1 MRSRSRSRCGTRRP
15 APSCTSSSPC
25 SGCAPAR
32 ILRTMAPVVSSR
44 AMNSDFAGRCP
55 PGEQDPH
62 RMTPHSMSSTPW
74 RRKAAL
80 VLVLAFSAVA
90 QALAQVR
97 SFEQLEHR
105 RWVAADGGPSQV
117 GAMAQTRD
125 GYLWLGT
132 NESLFRFDGVRF
144 VRYEA
149 PGLNTLNIV
158 ASLLAV
164 NDQLWV
170 GLRFGGV
177 RVIGPGGMREHLP
190 GPNLPEGAI
199 YSLARDRDK
208 AIWVAAD
215 DGLARYNGAHWER
228 IGSDWGFPGKKAR
241 AVFVDGGGTLWA
253 ANENR
258 LLYLPKGERRF
269 VDSGL
274 AVDWVGQI
282 AQARDGAIWLT
293 ERYSGKIHRVLLFDG
308 HLTTGTLAIET
319 PAIGLLF
326 DRSGGLWISTTGNG
340 VQYVDN
346 PRSIGAINTRTTFSA
361 RDGLSS
367 DFIWKML
374 EDGDGNLWVGSNGG
388 LDRFRQRALTPAGFP
403 AGSLNFALVAGS
415 DGSLWAGPS
424 NRPAM
429 RLMDGAMDV
438 LDMPAPVSCAMRDL
452 DGVIWMGGPSGIWRS
467 RGARLEKFADLPP
480 AALAESS
487 VRAMAR
493 DAGGDLWVSFNRL
506 GLFRLHD
513 GVWIATPPPS
523 PSANQRMPVSASADA
538 RGRLWFGYRDNLL
551 VTRDGGDEKN
561 GGEKRWGE
569 ADGMDIGH
577 VTTITHH
584 GQRTWVGG
592 QRGIGYIDGQ
602 RYHTLRLPDNGL
614 FANIYAIIVV
624 PVKDGR
630 GDDLWV
636 HSRSGIFQLT
646 AAELARAYADASYR
660 IGYRS
665 YDLMGGL
672 ANDPYQ
678 VLPLPTAV
686 RSRDGRLWFS
696 TSNGVAWI
704 DPDRPRPEQAG
715 PTVLIESVQ
724 VDGVRAAS
732 GAAATL
738 AHGAQ
743 RIVIDYTAL
752 SLSAPERLNFRYR
765 LDGYDTGWQDAGR
778 QRQAVYT
785 GLGAGK
791 YRFRVVAH
799 NQDGLPST
807 REAVF
812 DFAIPPAL
820 YRQPLF
826 LLLAGALGFGA
837 LWMLYRINMRR
848 AAERLRERIEE
859 RHSERERIAR
869 DLHDTLLQG
878 VHGLI
883 LRFQA
888 IVYTIPAGSPAR
900 HSLEDAL
907 DRADQVLIEGRDRVR
922 DLRIGAI
929 DLSELYDALHKLG
942 AELEQKGGAR
952 FSLTV
957 RGTPAQLRPLVR
969 DEVYQV
975 GHEAIVNAFR
985 HAHALHVKVDIDY
998 GARLFRMTV
1007 GDDGL
1012 GIDASY
1018 RTPQGRPDHWGLR
1031 GMHERVARIG
1041 AQLLID
1047 SDPARGSEIR
1057 LGIKAQLAYRRPQRR
1072 LFAWLRTKNDKRGEP

>member
-1 MRSRSRSRCGTRRP
+1 MK
-15 APSCTSSSPC
+15 
-25 SGCAPAR
+25 
-32 ILRTMAPVVSSR
+32 
-44 AMNSDFAGRCP
+44 
-55 PGEQDPH
+55 
-62 RMTPHSMSSTPW
+62 PHSMSSTRW
-74 RRKAAL
+74 WRKAAL
-80 VLVLAFSAVA
+80 VLVLAFSGPAH
-90 QALAQVR
+90 AQVR
-97 SFEQLEHR
+97 SLDHLEHR

-117 GAMAQTRD
+117 GAIAQTRD

-132 NESLFRFDGVRF
+132 NESLFRFDGFRF

-164 NDQLWV
+164 DDELWV

-177 RVIGPGGMREHLP
+177 RVIGPHGMREHLP
-190 GPNLPEGAI
+190 GPNLAEGAV
-199 YSLARDRDK
+199 YSLARDRDG
-208 AIWVAAD
+208 AIWIAAD
-215 DGLARYNGAHWER
+215 DGLARYNGTHWELV
-228 IGSDWGFPGKKAR
+228 STKWHFPGKKAR

-269 VDSGL
+269 IDSGL
-274 AVDWVGQI
+274 AVDWVSQI
-282 AQARDGAIWLT
+282 TQAPDGAIWLT
-293 ERYSGKIHRVLLFDG
+293 ERYSGKVHRVVLLDG
-308 HLTTGTLAIET
+308 HLTSGSLATST

-326 DRSGGLWISTTGNG
+326 DRGGGLWISTTGNG
-340 VQYVDN
+340 VQYVAK
-346 PRSIGAINTRTTFSA
+346 PTSIGALHKRTSFTA

-374 EDGDGNLWVGSNGG
+374 EDGEGNLWVGSNGG
-388 LDRFRQRALTPAGFP
+388 LDRFRPRALMPAGFP
-403 AGSLNFALVAGS
+403 PGSLNFALVAGN

-429 RLMDGAMDV
+429 RLMDGGMNV
-438 LDMPAPVSCAMRDL
+438 LDMPAPVSCAMRDHE
-452 DGVIWMGGPSGIWRS
+452 GTIWMGGPSGIWRS
-467 RGARLEKFADLPP
+467 RGARLERFADLPP

-493 DAGGDLWVSFNRL
+493 DAAGDLWVSFNRL
-506 GLFRLHD
+506 GLFRLRD

-523 PSANQRMPVSASADA
+523 PSANQRMPVTASADA
-538 RGRLWFGYRDNLL
+538 KGRLWFGYRDNLL
-551 VTRDGGDEKN
+551 VTREGDGE
-561 GGEKRWGE
+561 RHWGQ

-577 VTTITHH
+577 VTAITHH
-584 GQRTWVGG
+584 GQRTWIGG
-592 QRGIGYIDGQ
+592 QRGIGYIEGE
-602 RYHTLRLPDNGL
+602 RYQALRLPDNGL

-624 PVKDGR
+624 PLKDGS

-646 AAELARAYADASYR
+646 AAELARAYADAAYR
-660 IGYRS
+660 IRYRS

-704 DPDRPRPEQAG
+704 DPERPHPELAG
-715 PTVLIESVQ
+715 PTVLIESVH

-732 GAAATL
+732 GAPATL
-738 AHGAQ
+738 AAGAQ

-765 LDGYDTGWQDAGR
+765 LDGYDVGWQDAGR
-778 QRQAVYT
+778 QREAVYT
-785 GLGAGK
+785 GLDPGK
-791 YRFRVVAH
+791 YRFRVLAH

-807 REAVF
+807 QEAVF
-812 DFAIPPAL
+812 EFSIPPAL

-826 LLLAGALGFGA
+826 LLLAGALAFAA
-837 LWMLYRINMRR
+837 LWMLYRMNMRR

-888 IVYTIPAGSPAR
+888 IVYTIPADSPAR
-900 HSLEDAL
+900 RSLEEAL
-907 DRADQVLIEGRDRVR
+907 DRADEVLIEGRDRVR
-922 DLRIGAI
+922 DLRTGAV
-929 DLSELYDALHKLG
+929 DLSELHEALAALG
-942 AELEQKGGAR
+942 TELEQKGGAR
-952 FSLTV
+952 FALTV
-957 RGTPAQLRPLVR
+957 RGSPAPLRPLVR

-985 HAHALHVKVDIDY
+985 HAHALHVKVDIEY
-998 GARLFRMTV
+998 GARQFQMTV
-1007 GDDGL
+1007 SDDGL
-1012 GIDASY
+1012 GIARVY
-1018 RTPQGRPDHWGLR
+1018 LTPMGRADHWGLR
-1031 GMHERVARIG
+1031 GMHERVGRIG
-1041 AQLLID
+1041 AQLAID
-1047 SDPARGSEIR
+1047 SDPARGSEVR
-1057 LGIKAQLAYRRPQRR
+1057 LGMKAQLAYRRGTRS
-1072 LFAWLRTKNDKRGEP
+1072 LFAWLRTKTIREGTNDI

>member
-1 MRSRSRSRCGTRRP
+1 
-15 APSCTSSSPC
+15 
-25 SGCAPAR
+25 
-32 ILRTMAPVVSSR
+32 
-44 AMNSDFAGRCP
+44 
-55 PGEQDPH
+55 
-62 RMTPHSMSSTPW
+62 MTPHSMSSTRW
-74 RRKAAL
+74 RLAAI
-80 VLVLAFSAVA
+80 VLALAFSGAA
-90 QALAQVR
+90 HAQVR
-97 SFEQLEHR
+97 SLDQLEHR

-117 GAMAQTRD
+117 GAIAQTRD

-132 NESLFRFDGVRF
+132 NESLFRFDGFRF

-149 PGLNTLNIV
+149 PGLNTLGIV

-164 NDQLWV
+164 DDELWV

-177 RVIGPGGMREHLP
+177 RVIGPRGMREHPP

-199 YSLARDRDK
+199 YSLARDRTG
-208 AIWVAAD
+208 AIWIAAD
-215 DGLARYNGAHWER
+215 DGLARYNGADWELVSAR
-228 IGSDWGFPGKKAR
+228 WHFPGKKAR
-241 AVFVDGGGTLWA
+241 AVFVDGGGTVWV

-258 LLYLPKGERRF
+258 LLYLPKGERHF
-269 VDSGL
+269 IDSGL
-274 AVDWVGQI
+274 AVDWVSQI
-282 AQARDGAIWLT
+282 AQAPDGAIWLT
-293 ERYSGKIHRVLLFDG
+293 ERYSGKIHRVVLLDG
-308 HLTTGTLAIET
+308 HLTYSSLTTGT

-326 DRSGGLWISTTGNG
+326 DRSGGLWLSTTGNG
-340 VQYVDN
+340 VQYVAK
-346 PRSIGAINTRTTFSA
+346 PTSIGALDSRASFTA

-374 EDGDGNLWVGSNGG
+374 EDGEGNLWVGSNGG
-388 LDRFRQRALTPAGFP
+388 LDRFPQRALMPAGFP
-403 AGSLNFALVAGS
+403 PGSLNFALVAGN

-452 DGVIWMGGPSGIWRS
+452 EGTIWMGGPSGIWRS
-467 RGARLEKFADLPP
+467 RGAHLEKFAGLPP
-480 AALAESS
+480 AALAESW

-493 DAGGDLWVSFNRL
+493 DAAGDLWVSFNRL

-523 PSANQRMPVSASADA
+523 PSANQRMPVTASADA
-538 RGRLWFGYRDNLL
+538 KGRLWFGYRDNLL
-551 VTRDGGDEKN
+551 VTREGD
-561 GGEKRWGE
+561 GEKRWGQ

-577 VTTITHH
+577 VTAITHH

-592 QRGIGYIDGQ
+592 QRGIGYIDGE
-602 RYHTLRLPDNGL
+602 RYHALRLPDNGL

-624 PVKDGR
+624 PLKDGSS
-630 GDDLWV
+630 DDLWV

-646 AAELARAYADASYR
+646 AAELARAYAAADYR

-686 RSRDGRLWFS
+686 RSGDGRLWFS

-704 DPDRPRPEQAG
+704 DPERPRPELAG
-715 PTVLIESVQ
+715 PTVLIESVH

-732 GAAATL
+732 GAPALLSA
-738 AHGAQ
+738 GAQ

-765 LDGYDTGWQDAGR
+765 LDGYDAGWQDAGR
-778 QRQAVYT
+778 QREAVYT
-785 GLGAGK
+785 GLNAGK
-791 YRFRVVAH
+791 YRFRVLAH
-799 NQDGLPST
+799 NQDGLPSS

-812 DFAIPPAL
+812 EFSIPPAL

-826 LLLAGALGFGA
+826 LLLAGALAFAA
-837 LWMLYRINMRR
+837 LWTLYRINMRR

-900 HSLEDAL
+900 RSLEEAL
-907 DRADQVLIEGRDRVR
+907 DRADEVLIEGRDRVR
-922 DLRIGAI
+922 DLRTGAV
-929 DLSELYDALHKLG
+929 DLSELHDALAALG
-942 AELEQKGGAR
+942 ADLEQKGSTR
-952 FSLTV
+952 FALMV
-957 RGTPAQLRPLVR
+957 RGAPAPLRPLVC

-975 GHEAIVNAFR
+975 GHEAVVNAFR
-985 HAHALHVKVDIDY
+985 HARALHVKVDIEY
-998 GARLFRMTV
+998 GARQFQMTV
-1007 GDDGL
+1007 SDDGL
-1012 GIDASY
+1012 GIAAAY
-1018 RTPQGRPDHWGLR
+1018 LTPMGRADHWGLR
-1031 GMHERVARIG
+1031 GMHERVGRIG
-1041 AQLLID
+1041 ALLDIH
-1047 SDPARGSEIR
+1047 SDPARGSEVR
-1057 LGIKAQLAYRRPQRR
+1057 LSIKAQLAYRRAPRH
-1072 LFAWLRTKNDKRGEP
+1072 LFAWLRKKMIKGETNES

>member
-1 MRSRSRSRCGTRRP
+1 
-15 APSCTSSSPC
+15 
-25 SGCAPAR
+25 
-32 ILRTMAPVVSSR
+32 
-44 AMNSDFAGRCP
+44 
-55 PGEQDPH
+55 
-62 RMTPHSMSSTPW
+62 MTPHSMSSTPW
-74 RRKAAL
+74 RPKAAL
-80 VLVLAFSAVA
+80 ALVLAFSAAA
-90 QALAQVR
+90 QAQVR

-164 NDQLWV
+164 DDQLWV

-199 YSLARDRDK
+199 YSLARDSAR

-274 AVDWVGQI
+274 AVDWVSQI
-282 AQARDGAIWLT
+282 TQARDGAIWLT

-308 HLTTGTLAIET
+308 HLTTGTLAIDT

-403 AGSLNFALVAGS
+403 AGSLNFALVAGN

-429 RLMDGAMDV
+429 RLVDGAMDV

-452 DGVIWMGGPSGIWRS
+452 DGTIWMGGPSGIWRS
-467 RGARLEKFADLPP
+467 RGARLDKFADLPP

-538 RGRLWFGYRDNLL
+538 SGRLWFGYRDNLL

-577 VTTITHH
+577 VTAITHH

-602 RYHTLRLPDNGL
+602 RYHALRLPDNGL

-704 DPDRPRPEQAG
+704 DPDRPRPEQAA

-724 VDGVRAAS
+724 VDGVRAVPDAASDAAS
-732 GAAATL
+732 GAASTL
-738 AHGAQ
+738 APGAQ

-765 LDGYDTGWQDAGR
+765 LDGYDMGWQDAGR

-812 DFAIPPAL
+812 DFAIPPVL

-826 LLLAGALGFGA
+826 LLLAGTLGFGA

-929 DLSELYDALHKLG
+929 DLSELHDALHKLG

-957 RGTPAQLRPLVR
+957 RGTPAPLRPLVR

-998 GARLFRMTV
+998 GARLFLMTV

-1018 RTPQGRPDHWGLR
+1018 TTPQGRPDHWGLR

-1072 LFAWLRTKNDKRGEP
+1072 LFAWLRTQNDKRGEP

>member
-1 MRSRSRSRCGTRRP
+1 
-15 APSCTSSSPC
+15 
-25 SGCAPAR
+25 
-32 ILRTMAPVVSSR
+32 
-44 AMNSDFAGRCP
+44 
-55 PGEQDPH
+55 
-62 RMTPHSMSSTPW
+62 MSSTRW
-74 RRKAAL
+74 RLAAI
-80 VLVLAFSAVA
+80 VLALAFSGAVHA
-90 QALAQVR
+90 QAR
-97 SFEQLEHR
+97 SLDQLEHR

-117 GAMAQTRD
+117 GAIAQTGD

-132 NESLFRFDGVRF
+132 NESLFRFDGFRF

-149 PGLNTLNIV
+149 PGLNTLGIV

-164 NDQLWV
+164 DDELWV

-177 RVIGPGGMREHLP
+177 RVIGPRGMREHRP

-199 YSLARDRDK
+199 YSLARDRTG
-208 AIWVAAD
+208 AIWIAAD
-215 DGLARYNGAHWER
+215 DGLARYNGTAWELV
-228 IGSDWGFPGKKAR
+228 SANWHFPGKKAR
-241 AVFVDGGGTLWA
+241 AVFVDGGGTVWA
-253 ANENR
+253 AIENR

-269 VDSGL
+269 IDSGL
-274 AVDWVGQI
+274 AVDWVSQI
-282 AQARDGAIWLT
+282 AQAPDGAIWLT
-293 ERYSGKIHRVLLFDG
+293 ERYSGKIHRVVLLDG
-308 HLTTGTLAIET
+308 HLTYSSLTTGT

-326 DRSGGLWISTTGNG
+326 DRSGGLWLSTTGNG
-340 VQYVDN
+340 VQYVAN
-346 PRSIGAINTRTTFSA
+346 PTSIGALDSRTSFTA

-374 EDGDGNLWVGSNGG
+374 EDGEGNLWVGSNGG
-388 LDRFRQRALTPAGFP
+388 LDRFRQRALMPAGFP
-403 AGSLNFALVAGS
+403 PGSLNFALVAGN

-429 RLMDGAMDV
+429 RLMDGAMEV

-452 DGVIWMGGPSGIWRS
+452 EGTIWMGGPSGIWRS
-467 RGARLEKFADLPP
+467 RGAHLAKFADLPP

-493 DAGGDLWVSFNRL
+493 DAAGDLWVSFNRL

-523 PSANQRMPVSASADA
+523 LSANQRMPVTASADA
-538 RGRLWFGYRDNLL
+538 KGRPWFGYRDNLL
-551 VTRDGGDEKN
+551 VTREGD
-561 GGEKRWGE
+561 GEKRWGQ

-577 VTTITHH
+577 VTAITHH

-592 QRGIGYIDGQ
+592 QRGIGYIDGEHY
-602 RYHTLRLPDNGL
+602 RALRLPDNGL

-624 PVKDGR
+624 PLKDGS

-646 AAELARAYADASYR
+646 AAELARAYADANYR

-686 RSRDGRLWFS
+686 RSGDGRLWFS

-704 DPDRPRPEQAG
+704 DPERPRPELAG
-715 PTVLIESVQ
+715 PTVLIESVH

-732 GAAATL
+732 GAPALLSA
-738 AHGAQ
+738 GAQ

-765 LDGYDTGWQDAGR
+765 LDGYDAGWQDAGR
-778 QRQAVYT
+778 QREAVYT
-785 GLGAGK
+785 GLNAGK
-791 YRFRVVAH
+791 YRFRVLAH
-799 NQDGLPST
+799 NQDGLPSS

-812 DFAIPPAL
+812 EFSIPPAL
-820 YRQPLF
+820 YRQPWF
-826 LLLAGALGFGA
+826 LLLAGALAFAA

-859 RHSERERIAR
+859 RHSERIAR

-900 HSLEDAL
+900 RSLEEAL
-907 DRADQVLIEGRDRVR
+907 DRADEVLIEGRDRVR
-922 DLRIGAI
+922 DLRTGAV
-929 DLSELYDALHKLG
+929 DLSELHDALAALG
-942 AELEQKGGAR
+942 AELEQKGGTR
-952 FSLTV
+952 FALTV
-957 RGTPAQLRPLVR
+957 RGAPAPLRPLVR

-975 GHEAIVNAFR
+975 GHEAVVNAFR
-985 HAHALHVKVDIDY
+985 HARALHVKVDIEY
-998 GARLFRMTV
+998 GARQFQMTV

-1012 GIDASY
+1012 GIAPAY
-1018 RTPQGRPDHWGLR
+1018 LTPMGRADHWGLR
-1031 GMHERVARIG
+1031 GMHERVGRIG
-1041 AQLLID
+1041 ALLAIH
-1047 SDPARGSEIR
+1047 SDPARGSEVR
-1057 LGIKAQLAYRRPQRR
+1057 LSIKAQLAYRRAPRR
-1072 LFAWLRTKNDKRGEP
+1072 LFAWLRKKNDKRGKQ

>member
-1 MRSRSRSRCGTRRP
+1 
-15 APSCTSSSPC
+15 
-25 SGCAPAR
+25 
-32 ILRTMAPVVSSR
+32 
-44 AMNSDFAGRCP
+44 
-55 PGEQDPH
+55 
-62 RMTPHSMSSTPW
+62 MTPHSMSRRW
-74 RRKAAL
+74 RGPAAL
-80 VLVLAFSAVA
+80 LLALPGLLASGA
-90 QALAQVR
+90 QAQVR
-97 SFEQLEHR
+97 SLDQLEHR
-105 RWVAADGGPSQV
+105 RWAAADGGPSQV

-132 NESLFRFDGVRF
+132 NESLFRFDGFRF

-149 PGLNTLNIV
+149 AGLNTLNIV

-164 NDQLWV
+164 DDELWV

-177 RVIGPGGMREHLP
+177 RVIGAGGMREHLP
-190 GPNLPEGAI
+190 GPDLPEGAI
-199 YSLARDRDK
+199 YGLARDRAK
-208 AIWVAAD
+208 AVWVAAD
-215 DGLARYNGAHWER
+215 DGLARYDGTRWER
-228 IGSDWGFPGKKAR
+228 IGSGWGFPGKKAR
-241 AVFVDGGGTLWA
+241 AVFVDSGGTLWA

-258 LLYLPKGERRF
+258 LLYLPRGARRF
-269 VDSGL
+269 IDSAL
-274 AVDWVGQI
+274 ALDWVSQI
-282 AQARDGAIWLT
+282 AQAHDGAIWLT
-293 ERYSGKIHRVLLFDG
+293 ERYSGKIHRVLLLNG
-308 HLTTGTLAIET
+308 QLSSATLASDT

-326 DRSGGLWISTTGNG
+326 DRAGGLWISTTGNG
-340 VQYVDN
+340 VQYVAKPSGID
-346 PRSIGAINTRTTFSA
+346 AISTRITFSA

-367 DFIWKML
+367 DFIWTML
-374 EDGDGNLWVGSNGG
+374 EDGEGNLWVGSNAG
-388 LDRFRQRALTPAGFP
+388 LDRFRQRALMPASFP
-403 AGSLNFALVAGS
+403 GGSLNFALVAGN

-429 RLMDGAMDV
+429 RLKEGAMTL
-438 LDMPAPVSCAMRDL
+438 LDMPAPVSCAMRDA
-452 DGVIWMGGPSGIWRS
+452 DGTIWMGGPSGIWRS

-487 VRAMAR
+487 VRAMVR

-506 GLFRLHD
+506 GLFRLHH
-513 GVWIATPPPS
+513 GAWIATPPSS

-538 RGRLWFGYRDNLL
+538 SGRLWFGYRDNLL
-551 VTRDGGDEKN
+551 VTRDGDERQ

-569 ADGMDIGH
+569 ADGMHIGH
-577 VTTITHH
+577 VTAITHH
-584 GQRTWVGG
+584 GSRTWIGG

-602 RYHTLRLPDNGL
+602 RYHALRLPDNGL

-624 PVKDGR
+624 PLKDGS

-636 HSRSGIFQLT
+636 HSRSGIFQLS

-660 IGYRS
+660 IRYRS

-704 DPDRPRPEQAG
+704 DPDRPHPEQAG
-715 PTVLIESVQ
+715 PAVLIESVQ
-724 VDGVRAAS
+724 VDGVRAAA

-738 AHGAQ
+738 PAGAQ

-765 LDGYDTGWQDAGR
+765 LDGYDIGWQDAGR

-785 GLGAGK
+785 GLGAGS
-791 YRFRVVAH
+791 YRFRVLAH

-826 LLLAGALGFGA
+826 LLLAGSLGFGA

-922 DLRIGAI
+922 DLRIGAV
-929 DLSELYDALHKLG
+929 DLSELHDALHKLG
-942 AELEQKGGAR
+942 TELEQKGGAR
-952 FSLTV
+952 FALAV

-998 GARLFRMTV
+998 GARLFLMTV

-1012 GIDASY
+1012 GIEERY

-1041 AQLLID
+1041 AQLAIE

-1057 LGIKAQLAYRRPQRR
+1057 LAIKAQLAYRRTPRR
-1072 LFAWLRTKNDKRGEP
+1072 LFAWLRTRTTKGENHES

>member
-1 MRSRSRSRCGTRRP
+1 
-15 APSCTSSSPC
+15 
-25 SGCAPAR
+25 
-32 ILRTMAPVVSSR
+32 
-44 AMNSDFAGRCP
+44 
-55 PGEQDPH
+55 
-62 RMTPHSMSSTPW
+62 MTPHSMSSTRW
-74 RRKAAL
+74 RLAAI
-80 VLVLAFSAVA
+80 VLALAFSGAVHA
-90 QALAQVR
+90 QAR
-97 SFEQLEHR
+97 SLDQLEHR

-117 GAMAQTRD
+117 GAIAQTGD

-132 NESLFRFDGVRF
+132 NESLFRFDGFRF

-149 PGLNTLNIV
+149 PGLNTLGIV

-164 NDQLWV
+164 DDELWV

-177 RVIGPGGMREHLP
+177 RVIGPRGMREHRP

-199 YSLARDRDK
+199 YSLARDRTG
-208 AIWVAAD
+208 AIWIAAD
-215 DGLARYNGAHWER
+215 DGLARYNGTAWELV
-228 IGSDWGFPGKKAR
+228 SANWHFPGKKAR
-241 AVFVDGGGTLWA
+241 AVFVDGGGTVWA
-253 ANENR
+253 AIENR

-269 VDSGL
+269 IDSGL
-274 AVDWVGQI
+274 AVDWVSQI
-282 AQARDGAIWLT
+282 AQAPDGAIWLT
-293 ERYSGKIHRVLLFDG
+293 ERYSGKIHRVVLLDG
-308 HLTTGTLAIET
+308 HLTYSSLTTGT

-326 DRSGGLWISTTGNG
+326 DRSGGLWLSTTGNG
-340 VQYVDN
+340 VQYVAN
-346 PRSIGAINTRTTFSA
+346 PTSIGALDSRTSFTA

-374 EDGDGNLWVGSNGG
+374 EDGEGNLWVGSNGG
-388 LDRFRQRALTPAGFP
+388 LDRFRQRALMPAGFP
-403 AGSLNFALVAGS
+403 PGSLNFALVAGN

-429 RLMDGAMDV
+429 RLMDGAMEV

-452 DGVIWMGGPSGIWRS
+452 EGTIWMGGPSGIWRS
-467 RGARLEKFADLPP
+467 RGAHLAKFADLPP

-493 DAGGDLWVSFNRL
+493 DAAGDLWVSFNRL

-523 PSANQRMPVSASADA
+523 LSANQRMPVTASADA
-538 RGRLWFGYRDNLL
+538 KGRPWFGYRDNLL
-551 VTRDGGDEKN
+551 VTREGD
-561 GGEKRWGE
+561 GEKRWGQ

-577 VTTITHH
+577 VTAITHH

-592 QRGIGYIDGQ
+592 QRGIGYIDGEHY
-602 RYHTLRLPDNGL
+602 RALRLPDNGL

-624 PVKDGR
+624 PLKDGS

-646 AAELARAYADASYR
+646 AAELARAYADANYR

-686 RSRDGRLWFS
+686 RSGDGRLWFS

-704 DPDRPRPEQAG
+704 DPERPRPELAG
-715 PTVLIESVQ
+715 PTVLIESVH

-732 GAAATL
+732 GAPALLSA
-738 AHGAQ
+738 GAQ

-765 LDGYDTGWQDAGR
+765 LDGYDAGWQDAGR
-778 QRQAVYT
+778 QREAVYT
-785 GLGAGK
+785 GLNAGK
-791 YRFRVVAH
+791 YRFRVLAH
-799 NQDGLPST
+799 NQDGLPSS

-812 DFAIPPAL
+812 EFSIPPAL
-820 YRQPLF
+820 YRQPWF
-826 LLLAGALGFGA
+826 LLLAGALAFAA

-900 HSLEDAL
+900 RSLEEAL
-907 DRADQVLIEGRDRVR
+907 DRADEVLIEGRDRVR
-922 DLRIGAI
+922 DLRTGAV
-929 DLSELYDALHKLG
+929 DLSELHDALAALG
-942 AELEQKGGAR
+942 AELEQKGGTR
-952 FSLTV
+952 FALTV
-957 RGTPAQLRPLVR
+957 RGAPAPLRPLVR

-975 GHEAIVNAFR
+975 GHEAVVNAFR
-985 HAHALHVKVDIDY
+985 HARALHVKVDIEY
-998 GARLFRMTV
+998 GARQFQMTV

-1012 GIDASY
+1012 GIAPAY
-1018 RTPQGRPDHWGLR
+1018 LTPMGRADHWGLR
-1031 GMHERVARIG
+1031 GMHERVGRIG
-1041 AQLLID
+1041 ALLAIH
-1047 SDPARGSEIR
+1047 SDPARGSEVR
-1057 LGIKAQLAYRRPQRR
+1057 LSIKAQLAYRRAPRR
-1072 LFAWLRTKNDKRGEP
+1072 LFAWLRKKTTKGESNES

>member
-1 MRSRSRSRCGTRRP
+1 
-15 APSCTSSSPC
+15 
-25 SGCAPAR
+25 
-32 ILRTMAPVVSSR
+32 
-44 AMNSDFAGRCP
+44 
-55 PGEQDPH
+55 
-62 RMTPHSMSSTPW
+62 MSSTPW

-80 VLVLAFSAVA
+80 VLVLAFGGAA
-90 QALAQVR
+90 QAQVR

-164 NDQLWV
+164 DDELWV

-199 YSLARDRDK
+199 YSLARDSAR

-308 HLTTGTLAIET
+308 HLTTGTLAIDT

-326 DRSGGLWISTTGNG
+326 DRGGGLWISTTGNG

-346 PRSIGAINTRTTFSA
+346 PRGIGAINTRTTFSA

-403 AGSLNFALVAGS
+403 AGSLNFALVAAN
-415 DGSLWAGPS
+415 DGSLWGGPS

-429 RLMDGAMDV
+429 RLMDGAIDV

-452 DGVIWMGGPSGIWRS
+452 DGAIWMGGPSGIWRS

-538 RGRLWFGYRDNLL
+538 SGRLWFGYRDNLL
-551 VTRDGGDEKN
+551 VTRDGGDEKH

-569 ADGMDIGH
+569 ADGMDLGH
-577 VTTITHH
+577 VTAITHH

-602 RYHTLRLPDNGL
+602 RYHALRLPDNGL

-704 DPDRPRPEQAG
+704 DPERPHPEQAR

-724 VDGVRAAS
+724 VDGVRAGSSAAS

-738 AHGAQ
+738 APGAQ

-765 LDGYDTGWQDAGR
+765 LDGYDMGWQDAGR
-778 QRQAVYT
+778 QRQAVYI

-791 YRFRVVAH
+791 YRLRVVAH

-929 DLSELYDALHKLG
+929 DLSELHDALHKLG
-942 AELEQKGGAR
+942 SELEQKGGAR
-952 FSLTV
+952 FSLSV
-957 RGTPAQLRPLVR
+957 RGTPAPLRPLVR

-998 GARLFRMTV
+998 GARLFLMTV
-1007 GDDGL
+1007 DDDGL

-1041 AQLLID
+1041 AQLIID

-1072 LFAWLRTKNDKRGEP
+1072 LFAWLRTKNDKRGEQ

>member
-1 MRSRSRSRCGTRRP
+1 MKP
-15 APSCTSSSPC
+15 Y
-25 SGCAPAR
+25 
-32 ILRTMAPVVSSR
+32 
-44 AMNSDFAGRCP
+44 
-55 PGEQDPH
+55 
-62 RMTPHSMSSTPW
+62 SMSSTRWW
-74 RRKAAL
+74 RQAAMAL
-80 VLVLAFSAVA
+80 LFACAAA
-90 QALAQVR
+90 QAQVR
-97 SFEQLEHR
+97 SFDRLEHR

-117 GAMAQTRD
+117 GAIAQTRD

-132 NESLFRFDGVRF
+132 NESLFRFDGFRF

-164 NDQLWV
+164 EDELWV

-177 RVIGPGGMREHLP
+177 RTIGPGGMREHLP

-199 YSLARDRDK
+199 YSLARDHAG

-215 DGLARYNGAHWER
+215 DGLARFDGSHWER
-228 IGSDWGFPGKKAR
+228 TGAGWGFPGKKAR

-258 LLYLPKGERRF
+258 LLYLPRGARRF

-274 AVDWVGQI
+274 AVDWVSQI
-282 AQARDGAIWLT
+282 AQAQDGAVWLT

-308 HLTTGTLAIET
+308 HLTSGSLAIDT

-326 DRSGGLWISTTGNG
+326 DRNGGLWISTTGSG
-340 VQYVDN
+340 VQYVHK
-346 PRSIGAINTRTTFSA
+346 PTGIGAIRTRSAFSA

-374 EDGDGNLWVGSNGG
+374 EDGEGNLWVGSNGG
-388 LDRFRQRALTPAGFP
+388 LDRFRQRALMPAGFP
-403 AGSLNFALVAGS
+403 AGSLNFALVAGN

-429 RLMDGAMDV
+429 RLMDGAMQT
-438 LDMPAPVSCAMRDL
+438 LDMPAPVSCAMRDA
-452 DGVIWMGGPSGIWRS
+452 DGTIWMGGPSGIWRS
-467 RGARLEKFADLPP
+467 RGARLEKFAELPP

-493 DAGGDLWVSFNRL
+493 DAAGDLWVSFNRL
-506 GLFRLHD
+506 GLFRLH
-513 GVWIATPPPS
+513 GGAWIATPSPS

-538 RGRLWFGYRDNLL
+538 TGRLWFGYRDNLL
-551 VTRDGGDEKN
+551 VTRDAGGEEA
-561 GGEKRWGE
+561 GEKRWGE

-577 VTTITHH
+577 VTAITHH

-602 RYHTLRLPDNGL
+602 RYHALRLPDNGL

-624 PVKDGR
+624 PLRDGR

-646 AAELARAYADASYR
+646 AAELARAYADAGYR
-660 IGYRS
+660 IRYRS

-686 RSRDGRLWFS
+686 RSSDGRLWFS

-704 DPDRPRPEQAG
+704 DPDRPHPEQAG
-715 PTVLIESVQ
+715 PTVLIESVH
-724 VDGVRAAS
+724 VDGMRAAT
-732 GAAATL
+732 ATPATL
-738 AHGAQ
+738 AAGAQ

-765 LDGYDTGWQDAGR
+765 LDGYDIGWQDAGR

-785 GLGAGK
+785 GLGAGQ
-791 YRFRVVAH
+791 YRFRVLAH

-812 DFAIPPAL
+812 EFAIPPAL

-826 LLLAGALGFGA
+826 LLLAGTLGFGA

-848 AAERLRERIEE
+848 AAERLCERIEE

-900 HSLEDAL
+900 HSLEEAL

-922 DLRIGAI
+922 DLRIGAV
-929 DLSELYDALHKLG
+929 DLSELHEALDKLG
-942 AELEQKGGAR
+942 TGLEQRGGPR
-952 FSLTV
+952 FALAV
-957 RGTPAQLRPLVR
+957 RGAPAPLRPLVR

-985 HAHALHVKVDIDY
+985 HAHALHVKVDIEY

-1007 GDDGL
+1007 ADDGL
-1012 GIDASY
+1012 GIDENY
-1018 RTPQGRPDHWGLR
+1018 RTPLGRPDHWGLR

-1041 AQLLID
+1041 AQLAID
-1047 SDPARGSEIR
+1047 SDPERGSEIR
-1057 LGIKAQLAYRRPQRR
+1057 LDLRSHLAYRRRPRR
-1072 LFAWLRTKNDKRGEP
+1072 LLAWLRATMNKGENNES

>member
-1 MRSRSRSRCGTRRP
+1 
-15 APSCTSSSPC
+15 
-25 SGCAPAR
+25 
-32 ILRTMAPVVSSR
+32 
-44 AMNSDFAGRCP
+44 
-55 PGEQDPH
+55 
-62 RMTPHSMSSTPW
+62 MTPHSMSSTRW
-74 RRKAAL
+74 RLAAI
-80 VLVLAFSAVA
+80 VLALAFSGAVHA
-90 QALAQVR
+90 QAR
-97 SFEQLEHR
+97 SLDQLEHR

-117 GAMAQTRD
+117 GAIAQTGD

-132 NESLFRFDGVRF
+132 NESLFRFDGFRF

-149 PGLNTLNIV
+149 PGLNTLGIV

-164 NDQLWV
+164 DDELWV

-177 RVIGPGGMREHLP
+177 RVIGPRGMREHRP

-199 YSLARDRDK
+199 YSLARDRTG
-208 AIWVAAD
+208 AIWIAAD
-215 DGLARYNGAHWER
+215 DGLARYNGTAWELV
-228 IGSDWGFPGKKAR
+228 SANWHFPGKKAR
-241 AVFVDGGGTLWA
+241 AVFVDGGGTVWA
-253 ANENR
+253 AIENR

-269 VDSGL
+269 IDSGL
-274 AVDWVGQI
+274 AVDWVSQI
-282 AQARDGAIWLT
+282 AQAPDGAIWLT
-293 ERYSGKIHRVLLFDG
+293 ERYSGKIHRVVLLDG
-308 HLTTGTLAIET
+308 HLTYSSLTTGT

-326 DRSGGLWISTTGNG
+326 DRSGGLWLSTTGNG
-340 VQYVDN
+340 VQYVAN
-346 PRSIGAINTRTTFSA
+346 PTSIGALDSRTSFTA

-374 EDGDGNLWVGSNGG
+374 EDGEGNLWVGSNGG
-388 LDRFRQRALTPAGFP
+388 LDRFRQRALMPAGFP
-403 AGSLNFALVAGS
+403 PGSLNFALVAGN

-429 RLMDGAMDV
+429 RLMDGAMEV

-452 DGVIWMGGPSGIWRS
+452 EGTIWMGGPSGIWRS
-467 RGARLEKFADLPP
+467 RGAHLAKFADLPP

-493 DAGGDLWVSFNRL
+493 DAAGDLWVSFNRL

-523 PSANQRMPVSASADA
+523 LSANQRMPVTASADA
-538 RGRLWFGYRDNLL
+538 KGRPWFGYRDNLL
-551 VTRDGGDEKN
+551 VTREGD
-561 GGEKRWGE
+561 GEKRWGQ

-577 VTTITHH
+577 VTAITHH

-592 QRGIGYIDGQ
+592 QRGIGYIDGEHY
-602 RYHTLRLPDNGL
+602 RALRLPDNGL

-624 PVKDGR
+624 PLKDGS

-646 AAELARAYADASYR
+646 AAELARAYADANYR

-686 RSRDGRLWFS
+686 RSGDGRLWFS

-704 DPDRPRPEQAG
+704 DPERPRPELAG
-715 PTVLIESVQ
+715 PTVLIESVH

-732 GAAATL
+732 GAPALLSA
-738 AHGAQ
+738 GAQ

-765 LDGYDTGWQDAGR
+765 LDGYDAGWQDAGR
-778 QRQAVYT
+778 QREAVYT
-785 GLGAGK
+785 GLNAGK
-791 YRFRVVAH
+791 YRFRVLAH
-799 NQDGLPST
+799 NQDGLPSS

-812 DFAIPPAL
+812 EFSIPPAL
-820 YRQPLF
+820 YRQPWF
-826 LLLAGALGFGA
+826 LLLAGALAFAA

-859 RHSERERIAR
+859 RHSERIAR

-900 HSLEDAL
+900 RSLEEAL
-907 DRADQVLIEGRDRVR
+907 DRADEVLIEGRDRVR
-922 DLRIGAI
+922 DLRTGAV
-929 DLSELYDALHKLG
+929 DLSELHDALAALG
-942 AELEQKGGAR
+942 AELEQKGGTR
-952 FSLTV
+952 FALTV
-957 RGTPAQLRPLVR
+957 RGAPAPLRPLVR

-975 GHEAIVNAFR
+975 GHEAVVNAFR
-985 HAHALHVKVDIDY
+985 HARALHVKVDIEY
-998 GARLFRMTV
+998 GARQFQMTV

-1012 GIDASY
+1012 GIAPAY
-1018 RTPQGRPDHWGLR
+1018 LTPMGRADHWGLR
-1031 GMHERVARIG
+1031 GMHERVGRIG
-1041 AQLLID
+1041 ALLAIH
-1047 SDPARGSEIR
+1047 SDPARGSEVR
-1057 LGIKAQLAYRRPQRR
+1057 LSIKAQLAYRRAPRR
-1072 LFAWLRTKNDKRGEP
+1072 LFAWLRKKNDKRGKQ

>member
-1 MRSRSRSRCGTRRP
+1 
-15 APSCTSSSPC
+15 
-25 SGCAPAR
+25 
-32 ILRTMAPVVSSR
+32 
-44 AMNSDFAGRCP
+44 
-55 PGEQDPH
+55 
-62 RMTPHSMSSTPW
+62 MTPHSMSSTPW

-80 VLVLAFSAVA
+80 VLVLAFGGAA
-90 QALAQVR
+90 QAQVR

-164 NDQLWV
+164 DDELWV

-199 YSLARDRDK
+199 YSLARDSAR

-308 HLTTGTLAIET
+308 HLTTGTLAIDT

-326 DRSGGLWISTTGNG
+326 DRGGGLWISTTGNG

-346 PRSIGAINTRTTFSA
+346 PRGIGAINTRTTFSA

-403 AGSLNFALVAGS
+403 AGSLNFALVAAN
-415 DGSLWAGPS
+415 DGSLWGGPS

-429 RLMDGAMDV
+429 RLMDGAIDV

-452 DGVIWMGGPSGIWRS
+452 DGAIWMGGPSGIWRS

-538 RGRLWFGYRDNLL
+538 SGRLWFGYRDNLL
-551 VTRDGGDEKN
+551 VTRDGGDEKH

-569 ADGMDIGH
+569 ADGMDLGH
-577 VTTITHH
+577 VTAITHH

-602 RYHTLRLPDNGL
+602 RYHALRLPDNGL

-704 DPDRPRPEQAG
+704 DPERPHPEQAR

-724 VDGVRAAS
+724 VDGVRAGSSAAS

-738 AHGAQ
+738 APGAQ

-765 LDGYDTGWQDAGR
+765 LDGYDMGWQDAGR
-778 QRQAVYT
+778 QRQAVYI

-791 YRFRVVAH
+791 YRLRVVAH

-929 DLSELYDALHKLG
+929 DLSELHDALHKLG
-942 AELEQKGGAR
+942 SELEQKGGAR
-952 FSLTV
+952 FSLSV
-957 RGTPAQLRPLVR
+957 RGTPAPLRPLVR

-998 GARLFRMTV
+998 GARLFLMTV
-1007 GDDGL
+1007 DDDGL

-1041 AQLLID
+1041 AQLIID

-1072 LFAWLRTKNDKRGEP
+1072 LFAWLRTKNDKRGEQ

>member
-1 MRSRSRSRCGTRRP
+1 MSGTRRWHQ
-15 APSCTSSSPC
+15 AILALALALSS
-25 SGCAPAR
+25 
-32 ILRTMAPVVSSR
+32 
-44 AMNSDFAGRCP
+44 
-55 PGEQDPH
+55 
-62 RMTPHSMSSTPW
+62 
-74 RRKAAL
+74 AA
-80 VLVLAFSAVA
+80 
-90 QALAQVR
+90 QAQVR
-97 SFEQLEHR
+97 SFDQLEHR

-117 GAMAQTRD
+117 GAIAQTRD

-132 NESLFRFDGVRF
+132 NESLFRFDGFRF

-164 NDQLWV
+164 DDELWV

-199 YSLARDRDK
+199 YSLARDQAK
-208 AIWVAAD
+208 AVWVAAD

-269 VDSGL
+269 IDSAL
-274 AVDWVGQI
+274 AVDWVSQI
-282 AQARDGAIWLT
+282 TQARDGAIWLT

-308 HLTTGTLAIET
+308 HLTSGTLTIDT

-340 VQYVDN
+340 VQYVAK
-346 PRSIGAINTRTTFSA
+346 PTSIGAINTRSAFTA

-374 EDGDGNLWVGSNGG
+374 EDGEGNLWVGSNGG
-388 LDRFRQRALTPAGFP
+388 LDRFRQRTLMPAGLP
-403 AGSLNFALVAGS
+403 AGSLNFALVAGN

-429 RLMDGAMDV
+429 RLMDGATGVLNIQV
-438 LDMPAPVSCAMRDL
+438 LDMPAPVSCAMRDA
-452 DGVIWMGGPSGIWRS
+452 DGTIWMGGPSGIWRS
-467 RGARLEKFADLPP
+467 RGTRLDKFADLPP

-493 DAGGDLWVSFNRL
+493 DASGDLWVSFNRL

-523 PSANQRMPVSASADA
+523 SSANQRMPVSASADA
-538 RGRLWFGYRDNLL
+538 SGHLWFGYRDNLL
-551 VTRDGGDEKN
+551 VTREGGDDRR

-577 VTTITHH
+577 VTAITHH

-602 RYHTLRLPDNGL
+602 RYQALRLPDNGL

-624 PVKDGR
+624 PVKEGH

-660 IGYRS
+660 IRYRS

-704 DPDRPRPEQAG
+704 DPERPHPEQAG
-715 PTVLIESVQ
+715 PAVLIESVH

-732 GAAATL
+732 GAPAVLSA
-738 AHGAQ
+738 GAQ

-765 LDGYDTGWQDAGR
+765 LDGYDVLWQDAGR

-785 GLGAGK
+785 GLDAGK
-791 YRFRVVAH
+791 YRFRVLAH

-812 DFAIPPAL
+812 EFAIAPAL

-826 LLLAGALGFGA
+826 LLVAGSLGFGA
-837 LWMLYRINMRR
+837 LWALYRINMRR

-888 IVYTIPAGSPAR
+888 IVYTIPADSPAR
-900 HSLEDAL
+900 RSLEQAL

-922 DLRIGAI
+922 DLRIGAV
-929 DLSELYDALHKLG
+929 DLSELHDALHKLG
-942 AELEQKGGAR
+942 TELEQKGGAR
-952 FSLTV
+952 FALTV

-985 HAHALHVKVDIDY
+985 HAHALHVSVDIDY

-1007 GDDGL
+1007 ADDGL
-1012 GIDASY
+1012 GIDDNY

-1041 AQLLID
+1041 AQLVID
-1047 SDPARGSEIR
+1047 SDPARGSAIR
-1057 LGIKAQLAYRRPQRR
+1057 LGIKAQLAYRRTQQS
-1072 LFAWLRTKNDKRGEP
+1072 LFAWLRTKTIKGENNES